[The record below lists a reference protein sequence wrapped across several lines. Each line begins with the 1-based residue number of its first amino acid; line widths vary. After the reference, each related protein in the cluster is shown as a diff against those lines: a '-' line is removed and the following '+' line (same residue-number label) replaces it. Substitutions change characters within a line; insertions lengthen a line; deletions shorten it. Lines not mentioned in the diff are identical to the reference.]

1 MPRVRIVD
9 DDPAIRP
16 VLAAVIREAGY
27 HFETACTGIKA
38 LERVRGKRL
47 KQQVHEP
54 CSKPI
59 HVAAVLEFVGHNI
72 TGAAKDVSAASHR
85 SAPGTGA

>member
-1 MPRVRIVD
+1 MPRARIVD

-16 VLAAVIREAGY
+16 VLADAIREAGY
-27 HFETACTGIKA
+27 HVETACTGIEA

-59 HVAAVLEFVGHNI
+59 HVAAVLAFVGHNI
-72 TGAAKDVSAASHR
+72 TGAAKDVSAACHR
-85 SAPGTGA
+85 SVPGTGA